1 MGNGDDSD
9 WKIWGIRL
17 GFGIIVLLIPITLG
31 LAALSYT
38 NLKSEFKSD
47 VGSIKEMIVKHLE
60 SEMVLANKQEQSFN
74 ELCKRVG
81 DQGMVLR
88 EHDTLLRLPWTQRKD
103 FYLLPKSRG
112 TIGSLHD

>member
-1 MGNGDDSD
+1 MANGNGDSD

-17 GFGIIVLLIPITLG
+17 GFGIIILLIPITLT

-47 VGSIKEMIVKHLE
+47 VGSIKEMIVKHID
-60 SEMVLANKQEQSFN
+60 SEVIMANKQDQRFD

-88 EHDTLLRLPWTQRKD
+88 EHDILLRQPWQQRKE
-103 FYLLPKSRG
+103 FYQFHGKNG
-112 TIGSLHD
+112 WKGQ